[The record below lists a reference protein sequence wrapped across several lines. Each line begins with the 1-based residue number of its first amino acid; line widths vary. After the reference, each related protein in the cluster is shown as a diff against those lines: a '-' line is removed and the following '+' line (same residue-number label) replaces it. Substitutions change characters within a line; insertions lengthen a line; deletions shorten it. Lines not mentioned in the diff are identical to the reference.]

1 MTPALQFLRTP
12 YTGSPVSEKTTYRQF
27 VNRTVYGRYDRK
39 DTMKF
44 PFRCPSCGALNP
56 IEYKADDHYKF
67 ECHRCN
73 QMNEAL
79 IKKEKFELLFEFGS
93 WAFLDGYYREAVANF
108 ATSLERFLEFW
119 IRTIRHK
126 YSVSDEHFEKMW
138 KLIPKQSERQLGAFA
153 MLYLF
158 ETGAF
163 PHFLNSNRLKTKF
176 RNDVVHAGKI
186 PSIDE
191 TVAYADLVFE
201 LIRSLLIEL
210 YNIAPTYVTADL
222 KKKKAQVVNKADIE
236 RRFCTEYAFDGMFD
250 IGGSHPKK

>member
-1 MTPALQFLRTP
+1 
-12 YTGSPVSEKTTYRQF
+12 
-27 VNRTVYGRYDRK
+27 
-39 DTMKF
+39 
-44 PFRCPSCGALNP
+44 
-56 IEYKADDHYKF
+56 
-67 ECHRCN
+67 
-73 QMNEAL
+73 
-79 IKKEKFELLFEFGS
+79 
-93 WAFLDGYYREAVANF
+93 
-108 ATSLERFLEFW
+108 
-119 IRTIRHK
+119 
-126 YSVSDEHFEKMW
+126 
-138 KLIPKQSERQLGAFA
+138 

-176 RNDVVHAGKI
+176 RNDVVHASKI

-210 YNIAPTYVTADL
+210 YNIAVTCVTADL

-250 IGGSHPKK
+250 IGGSHPKKQLRLTTNIRQIKHPTLPRLRLVATNTCSLISTSKNPWRPGNAILQKVS